1 MFFIARINLTREEN
15 LPLGGLVFVWL
26 LVTFA
31 ISTGLLSFYLL
42 KKITIDENKITLK
55 FLFSRKEF
63 CYRFHEIEGYNLL
76 ENLDKMG
83 KYRHCCFQT
92 LDKKIYMFGSRE
104 YRNYNELTN
113 LIVNK
118 CDVVNVNFYSNAKKL
133 LSFFIVTGIVSILI
147 LWISIAF

>member
-1 MFFIARINLTREEN
+1 MKIISKTNWISIILNFFLIIFGFGFMFFIARINLTREEN

-76 ENLDKMG
+76 ENLLFIG
-83 KYRHCCFQT
+83 VLSNF
-92 LDKKIYMFGSRE
+92 KIKNIQE
-104 YRNYNELTN
+104 N
-113 LIVNK
+113 
-118 CDVVNVNFYSNAKKL
+118 
-133 LSFFIVTGIVSILI
+133 
-147 LWISIAF
+147 